1 MCDLQSVVQDNYAA
15 AAHACQQEG
24 LPLLLEQNN
33 LQATRWQRIPLPKL
47 TDLPRGYVPCR
58 AWESVE
64 EAWPHL
70 RAGFAYAEFSA
81 GDGCVVEFARVEA
94 A

>member
-1 MCDLQSVVQDNYAA
+1 MRDLQTIVQDNYAA

-24 LPLLLEQNN
+24 LPLLLERND
-33 LQATRWQRIPLPKL
+33 LQAIQWQRIPLPKL
-47 TDLPRGYVPCR
+47 ADLPRGYAPCR

-70 RAGFAYAEFSA
+70 RAGYAYAEFSA
-81 GDGCVVEFARVEA
+81 GGGYVVEFARVEA